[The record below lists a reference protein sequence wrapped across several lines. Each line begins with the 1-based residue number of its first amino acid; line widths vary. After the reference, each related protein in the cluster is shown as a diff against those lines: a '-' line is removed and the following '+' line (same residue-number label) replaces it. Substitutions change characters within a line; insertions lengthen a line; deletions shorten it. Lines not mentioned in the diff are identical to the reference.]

1 MPSLQE
7 EQNDGCLRREQR
19 GERSQEWKEGQQV
32 PLLALLEHL
41 LLCFWKCSIMS
52 VFFVRLLSS
61 LPLLDGKHFDILYLV
76 SNDAVEFHWKQ
87 IQYKRERKEWKHGIR
102 GS

>member
-1 MPSLQE
+1 MPKE
-7 EQNDGCLRREQR
+7 GAERREVQ
-19 GERSQEWKEGQQV
+19 ERKEGQQV

-52 VFFVRLLSS
+52 VFFVLLSS
-61 LPLLDGKHFDILYLV
+61 PPLLDGKHFDILYLV